1 MVFVVSS
8 DACGAFA
15 FRDVFI
21 VTKSA
26 RLAFR
31 LSAVFISE
39 IFDFV
44 VSVVFVKF
52 SADTLALAESNVFIS
67 VMFAFVAKVVFVAW
81 SELRSAFNTI
91 AELKVFALSFVPKA
105 VLKVVVFTF
114 NARFAVVSA
123 ASALVAKVVFVAFNA
138 VISAFNA
145 IPVLYGVASNFAVK
159 PASTCVF
166 V

>member
-81 SELRSAFNTI
+81 SELRSAHEI
-91 AELKVFALSFVPKA
+91 CE
-105 VLKVVVFTF
+105 VVFYDFIAKMVAITLIIIG
-114 NARFAVVSA
+114 VV
-123 ASALVAKVVFVAFNA
+123 
-138 VISAFNA
+138 
-145 IPVLYGVASNFAVK
+145 
-159 PASTCVF
+159 
-166 V
+166 